1 MAKLFQCNYLEN
13 ETYIQKTVSIEKN
26 EEYENSISIEEFIK
40 RDIQDVPKELLVPY
54 TKPIE
59 LSLRKPTL
67 LEKIS
72 KKSKQK

>member
-1 MAKLFQCNYLEN
+1 MEN
-13 ETYIQKTVSIEKN
+13 MIN
-26 EEYENSISIEEFIK
+26 LNFIK

-72 KKSKQK
+72 KKSKQKYN